1 MKDFFNDLLE
11 TIAFTLLFFLVIQG
25 SIRNYRVELSSMEST
40 LYPKDRLIVNKL
52 VYFRLDAARLD
63 NILIPDNLFGSEENF
78 FFFHEPERGEI
89 IVFKS
94 PEQPDRDFVKRVVAL
109 PGETVALNDG
119 TVFIDGIELEESYTV
134 NKDTSNM
141 RPILVPS
148 NSYFVLGDNRNYSSD
163 SRYWGA
169 IHIKNIIGKVSL
181 RYWPSGDI
189 SIFQ

>member
-63 NILIPDNLFGSEENF
+63 NILMPDNLFSSEENF